1 MSLFTKLCEVLDLWM
16 LCCELYEYIV
26 IDLNRFPQKATSL
39 GVEFDGVRP
48 YMYMIRISRGKL
60 AQP

>member
-1 MSLFTKLCEVLDLWM
+1 MEVLDLWM

-26 IDLNRFPQKATSL
+26 IELNRFPQKATSL
-39 GVEFDGVRP
+39 GVEFDGVTR
-48 YMYMIRISRGKL
+48 YMYMIRISLGKL